1 MRQGQPGGAGGR
13 KVALRNR
20 ADSRGWWRG
29 LDSNQRRRSQRIY
42 SPSPLA
48 TRAPLRT
55 PLPANSNIMARRQH
69 GQSRAVMLMGPVE
82 VNSAE
87 QARNARTALSN
98 DTAAAAFRVPPTGP
112 DIGLRGCMA

>member
-1 MRQGQPGGAGGR
+1 
-13 KVALRNR
+13 
-20 ADSRGWWRG
+20 
-29 LDSNQRRRSQRIY
+29 
-42 SPSPLA
+42 
-48 TRAPLRT
+48 
-55 PLPANSNIMARRQH
+55 
-69 GQSRAVMLMGPVE
+69 MLMGPVE